1 VGLRRNRK
9 LDELRSALELATED
23 ELQQITNIL
32 FCRRFN
38 PLDYLQAPDP
48 VEVQS
53 QDWDSWLD
61 SLENRFR
68 YLAADGMTVIK
79 GKTGNVSYRQALI
92 RVCHFLKIPYSTKM
106 PTTEIEAEIYLHL
119 VNKAWKRLPA
129 AEQKTLSIQI
139 QKAIARSKV
148 PQPLPVHLQHDPL
161 DIVLK
166 GTGAIAV
173 NSILKPII
181 LKNIAQQFALHFTR
195 YQAAKTALIEG
206 GTAAA
211 NQIALQTA
219 KRGMTA
225 AAARYG
231 ALRTVLSVAG
241 PAMWGWF
248 IADLGWKAI
257 ATDYGRIIPAIFAL
271 AQIRL
276 TRADECWEF
285 A

>member
-1 VGLRRNRK
+1 
-9 LDELRSALELATED
+9 LDELRTALELATEE

-38 PLDYLQAPDP
+38 PLDYLRAPDAIA
-48 VEVQS
+48 VQS

-61 SLENRFR
+61 SVEDRFR
-68 YLAADGMTVIK
+68 YLAADGVTVLK
-79 GKTGNVSYRQALI
+79 GQTEKVSYRQILV
-92 RVCHFLKIPYSTKM
+92 RVCHFLKVPYSQKM

-119 VNKAWKRLPA
+119 VNKAWKRLPPS
-129 AEQKTLSIQI
+129 EQKSLSIQI
-139 QKAIARSKV
+139 QKALADSHT
-148 PQPLPVHLQHDPL
+148 PQPLPVHLQHNPL

-166 GTGAIAV
+166 GGSVIAI
-173 NSILKPII
+173 NSILKPIL
-181 LKNIAQQFALHFTR
+181 LKHIAGQFALHFAR
-195 YQAAKTALIEG
+195 YQGAKTALVQG
-206 GTAAA
+206 GTIV

-219 KRGMTA
+219 KQGMTT

-231 ALRTVLSVAG
+231 AVRTVLSLVG
-241 PAMWGWF
+241 PALWGWF

-257 ATDYGRIIPAIFAL
+257 ATDYGRIIPTIFAL

-276 TRADECWEF
+276 TRDDCWQP

>member
-1 VGLRRNRK
+1 M
-9 LDELRSALELATED
+9 DELRTALELATEE

-38 PLDYLQAPDP
+38 PLDYLRAPDAIA
-48 VEVQS
+48 VQS

-61 SLENRFR
+61 SVEDRFR
-68 YLAADGMTVIK
+68 YLAADGVTVLK
-79 GKTGNVSYRQALI
+79 GQTEKVSYRQILV
-92 RVCHFLKIPYSTKM
+92 RVCHFLKVPYSQKM

-119 VNKAWKRLPA
+119 VNKAWKRLPPS
-129 AEQKTLSIQI
+129 EQKSLSIQI
-139 QKAIARSKV
+139 QKALADSHT
-148 PQPLPVHLQHDPL
+148 PQPLPVHLQHNPL

-166 GTGAIAV
+166 GSSVIAV
-173 NSILKPII
+173 NSILKPIL
-181 LKNIAQQFALHFTR
+181 LKHIAGQFALHFAR
-195 YQAAKTALIEG
+195 YQGAKTALVQG
-206 GTAAA
+206 GTIV

-219 KRGMTA
+219 KQGMTR

-231 ALRTVLSVAG
+231 AVRTVLSLVG
-241 PAMWGWF
+241 PALWGWF

-257 ATDYGRIIPAIFAL
+257 ATDYGRIIPTIFAL

-276 TRADECWEF
+276 TRDDCWQP

>member
-1 VGLRRNRK
+1 M
-9 LDELRSALELATED
+9 DELRTALELATEE

-38 PLDYLQAPDP
+38 PLDYLRAPDAIA
-48 VEVQS
+48 VQS

-61 SLENRFR
+61 SVEDRFR
-68 YLAADGMTVIK
+68 YLAADGVTVLK
-79 GKTGNVSYRQALI
+79 GQTEKVSYRQILV
-92 RVCHFLKIPYSTKM
+92 RVCHFLKVPYSQKM

-119 VNKAWKRLPA
+119 VNKAWKRLPPS
-129 AEQKTLSIQI
+129 EQKSLSIQI
-139 QKAIARSKV
+139 QKALADSHT
-148 PQPLPVHLQHDPL
+148 PQPLPVHLQHNPL

-166 GTGAIAV
+166 GSSVIAI
-173 NSILKPII
+173 NSILKPIL
-181 LKNIAQQFALHFTR
+181 LKHIAGQFALHFVR
-195 YQAAKTALIEG
+195 YQGAKTAVVQG
-206 GTAAA
+206 GAIA

-219 KRGMTA
+219 KQGMTT

-231 ALRTVLSVAG
+231 AVRTVLSLVG
-241 PAMWGWF
+241 PALWGWF

-257 ATDYGRIIPAIFAL
+257 ATDYGRIIPTIFAL

-276 TRADECWEF
+276 TRDDCWQP

>member
-1 VGLRRNRK
+1 M
-9 LDELRSALELATED
+9 DELRTALELATEE

-38 PLDYLQAPDP
+38 PLDYLRAPDAIA
-48 VEVQS
+48 VQS

-61 SLENRFR
+61 SVEDRFR
-68 YLAADGMTVIK
+68 YLAADGVTVLK
-79 GKTGNVSYRQALI
+79 GQTEKVSYRQILV
-92 RVCHFLKIPYSTKM
+92 RVCHFLKVPYSQKM

-119 VNKAWKRLPA
+119 VNKAWKRLPPS
-129 AEQKTLSIQI
+129 EQKSLSIQI
-139 QKAIARSKV
+139 QKALADSHT
-148 PQPLPVHLQHDPL
+148 PQPLPVHLQHNPL

-166 GTGAIAV
+166 GGSVIAV
-173 NSILKPII
+173 NSILKPIL
-181 LKNIAQQFALHFTR
+181 LKHIAWQFALHFAR
-195 YQAAKTALIEG
+195 YQGAKTALVQG
-206 GTAAA
+206 GTIV

-219 KRGMTA
+219 KQGMTR

-231 ALRTVLSVAG
+231 AVRTVLSLVG
-241 PAMWGWF
+241 PALWGWF

-257 ATDYGRIIPAIFAL
+257 ATDYGRIIPTIFAL

-276 TRADECWEF
+276 TREDCWQP

>member
-1 VGLRRNRK
+1 M
-9 LDELRSALELATED
+9 DELRTALELATEE

-38 PLDYLQAPDP
+38 PLDYLRAPDAIA
-48 VEVQS
+48 VQS

-61 SLENRFR
+61 SVEDRFR
-68 YLAADGMTVIK
+68 YLAADGVTVLK
-79 GKTGNVSYRQALI
+79 GQTEKVSYRQILV
-92 RVCHFLKIPYSTKM
+92 RVCHFLKVPYSQKM

-119 VNKAWKRLPA
+119 VNKAWKRLPPS
-129 AEQKTLSIQI
+129 EQKSLSTQI
-139 QKAIARSKV
+139 QKALADSHT
-148 PQPLPVHLQHDPL
+148 PQPLPVHLQHNPL

-166 GTGAIAV
+166 GSSVIAI
-173 NSILKPII
+173 NSILKPIL
-181 LKNIAQQFALHFTR
+181 LKHIAGQFALHFVR
-195 YQAAKTALIEG
+195 YQGAKTAVVQG
-206 GTAAA
+206 GAIV

-219 KRGMTA
+219 KQGMTR

-231 ALRTVLSVAG
+231 AVRTVLSLVG
-241 PAMWGWF
+241 PALWGWF

-257 ATDYGRIIPAIFAL
+257 ATDYGRIIPTIFAL

-276 TRADECWEF
+276 TRDDCWQP

>member
-1 VGLRRNRK
+1 M
-9 LDELRSALELATED
+9 DELRTALELATEE

-38 PLDYLQAPDP
+38 PLDYLRAPDAIA
-48 VEVQS
+48 VQS

-61 SLENRFR
+61 SVEDRFR
-68 YLAADGMTVIK
+68 YLAADGVTVLK
-79 GKTGNVSYRQALI
+79 GQTEKVSYRQILV
-92 RVCHFLKIPYSTKM
+92 RVCHFLKVPYSQKM

-119 VNKAWKRLPA
+119 VNKAWKRLPPS
-129 AEQKTLSIQI
+129 EQKSLSIQI
-139 QKAIARSKV
+139 QKALADSHT
-148 PQPLPVHLQHDPL
+148 PQPLPVHLQHNPL

-166 GTGAIAV
+166 GGSVIAV
-173 NSILKPII
+173 NSILKPIL
-181 LKNIAQQFALHFTR
+181 LKHIAGQFALHFAR
-195 YQAAKTALIEG
+195 YQGAKTALVQG
-206 GTAAA
+206 GTIV

-219 KRGMTA
+219 KQGMTR

-231 ALRTVLSVAG
+231 AVRTVLSLVG
-241 PAMWGWF
+241 PALWGWF

-257 ATDYGRIIPAIFAL
+257 ATDYGRIIPTIFAL

-276 TRADECWEF
+276 TRDDCWQP

>member
-1 VGLRRNRK
+1 M
-9 LDELRSALELATED
+9 DELRTALELATEE

-38 PLDYLQAPDP
+38 PLDYLRAPDAIA
-48 VEVQS
+48 VQS

-61 SLENRFR
+61 SVEDRFR
-68 YLAADGMTVIK
+68 YLAADGVTVLK
-79 GKTGNVSYRQALI
+79 GQTEKVSYRQILV
-92 RVCHFLKIPYSTKM
+92 RVCHFLKVPYSQKM

-119 VNKAWKRLPA
+119 VNKAWKRLPPS
-129 AEQKTLSIQI
+129 EQKSLSIQI
-139 QKAIARSKV
+139 QKALADSHT
-148 PQPLPVHLQHDPL
+148 PQPLPVHLQHNPL

-166 GTGAIAV
+166 GSSVIAI
-173 NSILKPII
+173 NSILKPIL
-181 LKNIAQQFALHFTR
+181 LKHIAGQFALHFAR
-195 YQAAKTALIEG
+195 YQGAKTALVQG
-206 GTAAA
+206 GTIV

-219 KRGMTA
+219 KQGMTR

-231 ALRTVLSVAG
+231 AVRTVLSLVG
-241 PAMWGWF
+241 PALWGWF

-257 ATDYGRIIPAIFAL
+257 ATDYGRIIPTIFAL

-276 TRADECWEF
+276 TRDDCWQP

>member
-1 VGLRRNRK
+1 M
-9 LDELRSALELATED
+9 DELRTALELATEE

-38 PLDYLQAPDP
+38 PLDYLRAPDAIA
-48 VEVQS
+48 VQS

-61 SLENRFR
+61 SVEDRFR
-68 YLAADGMTVIK
+68 YLAADGVTVLK
-79 GKTGNVSYRQALI
+79 GQTEKVSYRQILV
-92 RVCHFLKIPYSTKM
+92 RVCHFLKVPYSQKM

-119 VNKAWKRLPA
+119 VNKAWKRLPPS
-129 AEQKTLSIQI
+129 EQKSLSIQI
-139 QKAIARSKV
+139 QKALADSHTL
-148 PQPLPVHLQHDPL
+148 QPLPVHLQHNPL

-166 GTGAIAV
+166 GSSVIAI
-173 NSILKPII
+173 NSILKPIL
-181 LKNIAQQFALHFTR
+181 LKHIAGQFALHFVR
-195 YQAAKTALIEG
+195 YQGAKTALVQG
-206 GTAAA
+206 GAIV

-219 KRGMTA
+219 KQGMTR

-231 ALRTVLSVAG
+231 AVRTVLSLVG
-241 PAMWGWF
+241 PALWGWF

-257 ATDYGRIIPAIFAL
+257 ATDYGRIIPTIFAL

-276 TRADECWEF
+276 TREDCWQP

>member
-1 VGLRRNRK
+1 M
-9 LDELRSALELATED
+9 DELRTALELATEE

-38 PLDYLQAPDP
+38 PLDYLRAPDAIA
-48 VEVQS
+48 VQS

-61 SLENRFR
+61 SVEDRFR
-68 YLAADGMTVIK
+68 YLAADGVTVLK
-79 GKTGNVSYRQALI
+79 GQTEKVSYRQILV
-92 RVCHFLKIPYSTKM
+92 RVCHFLKVPYSQKM

-119 VNKAWKRLPA
+119 VNKAWKRLPPS
-129 AEQKTLSIQI
+129 EQKSLSIQI
-139 QKAIARSKV
+139 QKALADSHT
-148 PQPLPVHLQHDPL
+148 PQPLPVHLQHNPL

-166 GTGAIAV
+166 GSSVIAI
-173 NSILKPII
+173 NSILKPIL
-181 LKNIAQQFALHFTR
+181 LKHIAGQFALHFVR
-195 YQAAKTALIEG
+195 YQGAKTALIQG
-206 GTAAA
+206 GAIA

-219 KRGMTA
+219 KQGMTR

-231 ALRTVLSVAG
+231 AVRTVLSLVG
-241 PAMWGWF
+241 PALWGWF

-257 ATDYGRIIPAIFAL
+257 ATDYGRIIPTIFAL

-276 TRADECWEF
+276 TRDDCWQP

>member
-1 VGLRRNRK
+1 M
-9 LDELRSALELATED
+9 DELRTALELATEE

-38 PLDYLQAPDP
+38 PLDYLRAPDAIA
-48 VEVQS
+48 VQS

-61 SLENRFR
+61 SVEDRFR
-68 YLAADGMTVIK
+68 YLAADGVTVLK
-79 GKTGNVSYRQALI
+79 GQTEKVSYRQILV
-92 RVCHFLKIPYSTKM
+92 RVCHFLKVPYSQKM

-119 VNKAWKRLPA
+119 VNKAWKRLPPS
-129 AEQKTLSIQI
+129 EQKSLSIQI
-139 QKAIARSKV
+139 QKALADSHT
-148 PQPLPVHLQHDPL
+148 PQPLPVHLQHNPL

-166 GTGAIAV
+166 GGSVIAV
-173 NSILKPII
+173 NSILKPIL
-181 LKNIAQQFALHFTR
+181 LKHIAGQFALHFVR
-195 YQAAKTALIEG
+195 YQGAKTALVQG
-206 GTAAA
+206 GAIV

-219 KRGMTA
+219 KQGMTR

-231 ALRTVLSVAG
+231 AVRTVLSLVG
-241 PAMWGWF
+241 PALWGWF

-257 ATDYGRIIPAIFAL
+257 ATDYGRIIPTIFAL

-276 TRADECWEF
+276 TREDCWQP

>member
-1 VGLRRNRK
+1 M
-9 LDELRSALELATED
+9 DELRTALELATEE

-38 PLDYLQAPDP
+38 PLDYLRAPDAIA
-48 VEVQS
+48 VQS

-61 SLENRFR
+61 SVEDRFR
-68 YLAADGMTVIK
+68 YLAADGVTVLK
-79 GKTGNVSYRQALI
+79 GQTEKVSYRQILV
-92 RVCHFLKIPYSTKM
+92 RVCHFLKVPYSQKM

-119 VNKAWKRLPA
+119 VNKAWKRLPPS
-129 AEQKTLSIQI
+129 EQKSLSIQI
-139 QKAIARSKV
+139 QKALAYSHT
-148 PQPLPVHLQHDPL
+148 PQPLPVHLQHNPL

-166 GTGAIAV
+166 GGSVIAI
-173 NSILKPII
+173 NSIMKPIL
-181 LKNIAQQFALHFTR
+181 LKHIAGQFALHFAR
-195 YQAAKTALIEG
+195 YQGAKTALVQG
-206 GTAAA
+206 GTIV

-219 KRGMTA
+219 KQGMTR

-231 ALRTVLSVAG
+231 AVRTVLSLVG
-241 PAMWGWF
+241 PALWGWF

-257 ATDYGRIIPAIFAL
+257 ATDYGRIIPTIFAL

-276 TRADECWEF
+276 TRDDCWQP

>member
-1 VGLRRNRK
+1 M
-9 LDELRSALELATED
+9 DELRTALELATEE

-38 PLDYLQAPDP
+38 PLDYLRAPDAIA
-48 VEVQS
+48 VQS

-61 SLENRFR
+61 SVEDRFR
-68 YLAADGMTVIK
+68 YLAADGVTVLK
-79 GKTGNVSYRQALI
+79 GQTEKVSYRQILV
-92 RVCHFLKIPYSTKM
+92 RVCHFLKVPYSQKM

-119 VNKAWKRLPA
+119 VNKAWKRLPPS
-129 AEQKTLSIQI
+129 EQKSLSTQI
-139 QKAIARSKV
+139 QKALADSHT
-148 PQPLPVHLQHDPL
+148 PQPLPVHLQHNPL

-166 GTGAIAV
+166 GSSVIAI
-173 NSILKPII
+173 NSILKPIL
-181 LKNIAQQFALHFTR
+181 LKHIAGQFALHFVR
-195 YQAAKTALIEG
+195 YQGAKTALVQG
-206 GTAAA
+206 GAIV

-219 KRGMTA
+219 KQGMTR

-231 ALRTVLSVAG
+231 AVRTVLSLVG
-241 PAMWGWF
+241 PALWGWF

-257 ATDYGRIIPAIFAL
+257 ATDYGRIIPTIFAL

-276 TRADECWEF
+276 TREDCWQP

>member
-1 VGLRRNRK
+1 M
-9 LDELRSALELATED
+9 DELRTALELATEE

-38 PLDYLQAPDP
+38 PLDYLRAPDAIA
-48 VEVQS
+48 VQS

-61 SLENRFR
+61 SVEDRFR
-68 YLAADGMTVIK
+68 YLAADGVTVLK
-79 GKTGNVSYRQALI
+79 GQTEKVSYRQILV
-92 RVCHFLKIPYSTKM
+92 RVCHFLKVPYSQKM

-119 VNKAWKRLPA
+119 VNKAWKRLPPS
-129 AEQKTLSIQI
+129 EQKSLSIQI
-139 QKAIARSKV
+139 QKALADSHT
-148 PQPLPVHLQHDPL
+148 PQPLPVHLQHNPL

-166 GTGAIAV
+166 GSSVIAI
-173 NSILKPII
+173 NSILKPIL
-181 LKNIAQQFALHFTR
+181 LKHIAGQFALHFAR
-195 YQAAKTALIEG
+195 YQGAKTALVQG
-206 GTAAA
+206 GTIV

-219 KRGMTA
+219 KQGMTR

-231 ALRTVLSVAG
+231 AVITALSLVG
-241 PAMWGWF
+241 PALWGWF

-257 ATDYGRIIPAIFAL
+257 ATDYGRIIPTIFAL

-276 TRADECWEF
+276 TREDCWQP

>member
-1 VGLRRNRK
+1 
-9 LDELRSALELATED
+9 LDELRTALELATEE

-38 PLDYLQAPDP
+38 PLDYLRAPDAIA
-48 VEVQS
+48 VQS

-61 SLENRFR
+61 SVEDRFR
-68 YLAADGMTVIK
+68 YLAADGVTVLK
-79 GKTGNVSYRQALI
+79 GQTEKVSYRQILV
-92 RVCHFLKIPYSTKM
+92 RVCHFLKVPYSQKM

-119 VNKAWKRLPA
+119 VNKAWKRLPPS
-129 AEQKTLSIQI
+129 EQKSLSIQI
-139 QKAIARSKV
+139 QKALADSHT
-148 PQPLPVHLQHDPL
+148 PQPLPVHLQHNPL

-166 GTGAIAV
+166 GGSVIAI
-173 NSILKPII
+173 NSILKPIL
-181 LKNIAQQFALHFTR
+181 LKHIAGQFALHFAR
-195 YQAAKTALIEG
+195 YQGAKTALVQG
-206 GTAAA
+206 GTIV

-219 KRGMTA
+219 KQGMTR

-231 ALRTVLSVAG
+231 AVRTVLSLVG
-241 PAMWGWF
+241 PALWGWF

-257 ATDYGRIIPAIFAL
+257 ATDYGRIIPTIFAI

-276 TRADECWEF
+276 TRDDCWQP

>member
-1 VGLRRNRK
+1 M
-9 LDELRSALELATED
+9 DELRTALELATEE

-38 PLDYLQAPDP
+38 PLDYLRAPDAIA
-48 VEVQS
+48 VQS

-61 SLENRFR
+61 SVEDRFR
-68 YLAADGMTVIK
+68 YLAADGVTVLK
-79 GKTGNVSYRQALI
+79 GQTEKVSYRQILV
-92 RVCHFLKIPYSTKM
+92 RVCHFLKVPYSQKM

-119 VNKAWKRLPA
+119 VNKAWKRLPPS
-129 AEQKTLSIQI
+129 EQKSLSIQI
-139 QKAIARSKV
+139 QKALADSHT
-148 PQPLPVHLQHDPL
+148 PQPLPVHLQHNPL

-166 GTGAIAV
+166 GSSVIAI
-173 NSILKPII
+173 NSILKPIL
-181 LKNIAQQFALHFTR
+181 LKHIAGQFALHFVR
-195 YQAAKTALIEG
+195 YQGAKTALIQG
-206 GTAAA
+206 GAIA

-219 KRGMTA
+219 KQGMTT

-231 ALRTVLSVAG
+231 AVRTVLSLVG
-241 PAMWGWF
+241 PALWGWF

-257 ATDYGRIIPAIFAL
+257 ATDYGRIIPTIFAL

-276 TRADECWEF
+276 TREDCWQP

>member
-1 VGLRRNRK
+1 M
-9 LDELRSALELATED
+9 DELRTALELATEE

-38 PLDYLQAPDP
+38 PLDYLRAPDAIA
-48 VEVQS
+48 VQS

-61 SLENRFR
+61 SVEDRFR
-68 YLAADGMTVIK
+68 YLAADGVTVLK
-79 GKTGNVSYRQALI
+79 GQTEKVSYRQILV
-92 RVCHFLKIPYSTKM
+92 RVCHFLKVPYSQKM

-119 VNKAWKRLPA
+119 VNKAWKRLPPS
-129 AEQKTLSIQI
+129 EQKSLSIQI
-139 QKAIARSKV
+139 QKALADSHT
-148 PQPLPVHLQHDPL
+148 PQPLPVHLQHNPL

-166 GTGAIAV
+166 GSSVIAI
-173 NSILKPII
+173 NSILKPIL
-181 LKNIAQQFALHFTR
+181 LKHIAGQFALHFVR
-195 YQAAKTALIEG
+195 YQGAKTALVQG
-206 GTAAA
+206 GAIV

-219 KRGMTA
+219 KQGMTR

-231 ALRTVLSVAG
+231 AVRTVLSLVG
-241 PAMWGWF
+241 PALWGWF

-257 ATDYGRIIPAIFAL
+257 ATDYGRIIPTIFAL

-276 TRADECWEF
+276 TREDCWQP

>member
-1 VGLRRNRK
+1 M
-9 LDELRSALELATED
+9 DELRTALELATEE

-38 PLDYLQAPDP
+38 PLDYLRAPDAIA
-48 VEVQS
+48 VQS

-61 SLENRFR
+61 SVEDRFR
-68 YLAADGMTVIK
+68 YLAADGVTVLK
-79 GKTGNVSYRQALI
+79 GQTEKVSYRQILV
-92 RVCHFLKIPYSTKM
+92 RVCHFLKVPYSQKM

-119 VNKAWKRLPA
+119 VNKAWKRLPPS
-129 AEQKTLSIQI
+129 EQKSLSIQI
-139 QKAIARSKV
+139 QKALADSHTL
-148 PQPLPVHLQHDPL
+148 QPLPVHLQHNPL

-166 GTGAIAV
+166 GGSVIAV
-173 NSILKPII
+173 NSILKPIL
-181 LKNIAQQFALHFTR
+181 LKHIAGQFALHFVR
-195 YQAAKTALIEG
+195 YQGAKTALVQG
-206 GTAAA
+206 GAIV

-219 KRGMTA
+219 KQGMTR

-231 ALRTVLSVAG
+231 AVRTVLSLVG
-241 PAMWGWF
+241 PALWGWF

-257 ATDYGRIIPAIFAL
+257 ATDYGRIIPTIFAL

-276 TRADECWEF
+276 TREDCWQP

>member
-1 VGLRRNRK
+1 
-9 LDELRSALELATED
+9 LDELRTALELATEE

-38 PLDYLQAPDP
+38 PLDYLRAPDAIA
-48 VEVQS
+48 VQS

-61 SLENRFR
+61 SVEDRFR
-68 YLAADGMTVIK
+68 YLAADGVTVLK
-79 GKTGNVSYRQALI
+79 GQTEKVSYRQILV
-92 RVCHFLKIPYSTKM
+92 RVCHFLKVPYSQKM

-119 VNKAWKRLPA
+119 VNKAWKRLPPS
-129 AEQKTLSIQI
+129 EQKSLSTQI
-139 QKAIARSKV
+139 QKALADSHT
-148 PQPLPVHLQHDPL
+148 PQPLPVHLQHNPL

-166 GTGAIAV
+166 GSSVIAI
-173 NSILKPII
+173 NSILKPIL
-181 LKNIAQQFALHFTR
+181 LKHIAGQFALHFVR
-195 YQAAKTALIEG
+195 YQGAKTAVVQG
-206 GTAAA
+206 GAIV

-219 KRGMTA
+219 KQGMTR

-231 ALRTVLSVAG
+231 AVRTVLSLVG
-241 PAMWGWF
+241 PALWGWF

-257 ATDYGRIIPAIFAL
+257 ATDYGRIIPTIFAL

-276 TRADECWEF
+276 TREDCWQP

>member
-1 VGLRRNRK
+1 M
-9 LDELRSALELATED
+9 DELRSALELATED

-61 SLENRFR
+61 SIENRFR
-68 YLAADGMTVIK
+68 YLAADGVTVIK
-79 GKTGNVSYRQALI
+79 GKTREVSYRQALI
-92 RVCHFLKIPYSTKM
+92 RVCHFLKIPYSNKM

-119 VNKAWKRLPA
+119 VSKAWKRLPTS
-129 AEQKTLSIQI
+129 EQKSLSIQI
-139 QKAIARSKV
+139 QKAIAGSKV
-148 PQPLPVHLQHDPL
+148 PEPLPVHLQHDPL
-161 DIVLK
+161 NIVLK
-166 GTGAIAV
+166 GTSALAV
-173 NSILKPII
+173 NSIIKPII
-181 LKNIAQQFALHFTR
+181 LKNIAQQVALHFAR

-211 NQIALQTA
+211 NQIALQAA
-219 KRGMTA
+219 KRGMTV

-241 PAMWGWF
+241 PALWGWF

-257 ATDYGRIIPAIFAL
+257 ATDYGRIIPTIFAL

-276 TRADECWEF
+276 TRDECWEF